1 MRYWPNP
8 AHKRQTTEAGPPAWR
23 PGKEPCPDDLRIG
36 ERQQLLET
44 AIASDPD
51 DAHSRR
57 YNVRRAAAGL
67 EVFEAK
73 WTQDVAGEPEF
84 HGHPASY
91 VPARV
96 LRHLQ
101 DDGRITESEY
111 RRLIRSFGCP

>member
-8 AHKRQTTEAGPPAWR
+8 AHKRQTTEAGPPAWW
-23 PGKEPCPDDLRIG
+23 PDKDPCPDDLQVS
-36 ERQQLLET
+36 ERQQLLEH
-44 AIASDPD
+44 AIAGDPTD
-51 DAHSRR
+51 PHSRR
-57 YNVRRAAAGL
+57 YNVRRGRAGL

-73 WTQDVAGEPEF
+73 WTQDTEGEPEF

-96 LRHLQ
+96 LRALR
-101 DDGRITESEY
+101 DDGRLTQPEY